1 MRRSLLLTLLL
12 AIGCG
17 APRAPEMSA
26 VESSVAKPA
35 IFDHDGC
42 IDDYVALL
50 MLLSSETYDLRA
62 VTVAYGDGYREPSL
76 EACGRILTALGK
88 SARLGGYADGLEG
101 RNKFPEEWRR
111 QSFAVAALP
120 ALTGFEPASPYGD
133 AVAVLEETL
142 AQSPEPVT
150 IFATG
155 PLTNLAALYSRSPE
169 LVAKTAQVVIM
180 GGAVRVAGNTILQ
193 PDELSD
199 LSAEYNLF
207 VDPEAAKAVF
217 ALAGSGLRITLVP
230 LDATN
235 ALPLKSPFVDQLLAA
250 PGRNARLSGEV
261 LKLVQHE
268 MESWEYY
275 LWDGAAVLAAVEP
288 DLFTFENL
296 NIKIHTEGRA
306 QGRSEES
313 SEGAGPIRVATGVRP
328 NGEPLAAVLKLL
340 NN

>member
-1 MRRSLLLTLLL
+1 MRRFILLSSLL

-17 APRAPEMSA
+17 APNIPEMPALEAST
-26 VESSVAKPA
+26 AKPA

-50 MLLSSETYDLRA
+50 MLLASEKYNLQA

-76 EACGRILTALGK
+76 EACGRILGALGK
-88 SARLGGYADGLEG
+88 QARLGGYPDGLEG

-111 QSFAVAALP
+111 QSIAVAALP
-120 ALTGFEPASPYGD
+120 ALAEFDAQSPSGD

-142 AQSPEPVT
+142 AQSQELVT

-155 PLTNLAALYSRSPE
+155 PLTNLAEVYSRSPE

-193 PDELSD
+193 SDELTD
-199 LSAEYNLF
+199 LSAEYNFF
-207 VDPEAAKAVF
+207 VDPPATKAVF
-217 ALAGSGLRITLVP
+217 ALADIGLRITLVP

-235 ALPLKSPFVDQLLAA
+235 ALPIKSPFVDQLLAA
-250 PGRNARLSGEV
+250 PGRHAKLSGEV
-261 LKLVQHE
+261 LKIVRHE
-268 MESWEYY
+268 MNSWEYY

-288 DLFTFENL
+288 GLFTFENL
-296 NIKIHTEGRA
+296 SIKIHTEGRA

-313 SEGAGPIRVATGVRP
+313 SEGAGPIRVATGVQP
-328 NGEPLAAVLKLL
+328 NVEPLAAVLKLL